1 MSASSHEDRILP
13 NLSRRAFVGVGIA
26 GAIAAV
32 TGLSPTEAEAEA
44 ETDAVVAPVTTTA
57 APPAFA
63 LEEATISQL
72 QQWMASGRYTS
83 RALCEMYLKR
93 ISEVDR
99 TGPAIRAVLQLNP
112 DVLAIADGLD
122 AERKA
127 GHLRGPLHGIPVLI
141 KDNIDTHDRM
151 TTAAGSLALAKSI
164 APRDSFVASRLR
176 LAGAVI
182 LGKTNLSEWAN
193 YRSTHSSSGWSGMG
207 GQTHNPYALDRTPS
221 GSSSGSGAA
230 AADSLCAIAVG
241 TETDGS
247 ITSPS
252 AAQSLVGIKPTVG
265 LISRAGIIP
274 ISHSQDTAGPM
285 ARTVTDAA
293 ILLGALTGV
302 DSRDVA
308 TAASKAHSRTD
319 YTTFLDAN
327 GLRGARIG
335 IPRKN
340 YFGYSVATDAIIEH
354 AIAVMR
360 SAGAI
365 VIDPIE
371 LGGEGKGEGDVLSYE
386 FKADVNAYL
395 ASLGAA
401 SPMKTLADLI
411 AFNNAHRA
419 EEMPYFGQEIFET
432 AEARGPL
439 TEKKY
444 RDALASG
451 HARSRA
457 RGIDAAVAKYRLD
470 AIAAPTQGP
479 PSLIDLVNGDP
490 GGGGSASSLPAVA
503 GYPHITVPAGYSFGL
518 PVGLSLFGPAWSE
531 GVLIKLAYAFEQK
544 TKVRRSPKFRA
555 TANLDAHAADTRG

>member
-1 MSASSHEDRILP
+1 MSASSPDDESLP
-13 NLSRRAFVGVGIA
+13 SLSRRAFVGVGIA

-32 TGLSPTEAEAEA
+32 TGATPSEASASVGSRAPT
-44 ETDAVVAPVTTTA
+44 VSL
-57 APPAFA
+57 PPFE

-72 QQWMASGRYTS
+72 QQWMASGQYTS
-83 RALCEMYLKR
+83 RTLCEMYLKR

-99 TGPAIRAVLQLNP
+99 TGPAIRSVLQFNP
-112 DVLAIADGLD
+112 DAIQIADSLD
-122 AERKA
+122 AERKS

-151 TTAAGSLALAKSI
+151 TTAAGSLALAHSI
-164 APRDSFVASRLR
+164 APRDSFVAERLR

-207 GQTHNPYALDRTPS
+207 GQTRNPYALDRTPS

-230 AADSLCAIAVG
+230 AAASLCAVAVG

-252 AAQSLVGIKPTVG
+252 AVQSLVGIKPTVG
-265 LISRAGIIP
+265 LVSRAGIIP

-302 DSRDVA
+302 DSRDTA
-308 TAASKAHSRTD
+308 TAASAQHARKD
-319 YTTFLDAN
+319 YTEFLDTN
-327 GLRGARIG
+327 GLQGARIG
-335 IPRKN
+335 IPRKH
-340 YFGYSVATDAIIEH
+340 YFGYSVATDDIINN

-360 SAGAI
+360 SAGATI
-365 VIDPIE
+365 IDPIE
-371 LGGEGKGEGDVLSYE
+371 LGSEGNGEGDVLSYE
-386 FKADVNAYL
+386 FKADLNTYL

-401 SPMKTLADLI
+401 SPMKTLADII
-411 AFNNAHRA
+411 AFNKAHSA
-419 EEMPYFGQEIFET
+419 EEMPYFGQETFET
-432 AEARGPL
+432 AQARGPL
-439 TEKKY
+439 TEQKY
-444 RDALASG
+444 RDALATG
-451 HARSRA
+451 HRRSRTQ
-457 RGIDAAVAKYRLD
+457 GIDAAVAKYRLD

-490 GGGGSASSLPAVA
+490 GGGGSATSLPAVA

-518 PVGLSLFGPAWSE
+518 PVGLSFFGPAWSE
-531 GVLIKLAYAFEQK
+531 PVLIKLAYAFEQK
-544 TKVRRSPKFRA
+544 TNARRPPRFLSS
-555 TANLDAHAADTRG
+555 ANLDTESGPR